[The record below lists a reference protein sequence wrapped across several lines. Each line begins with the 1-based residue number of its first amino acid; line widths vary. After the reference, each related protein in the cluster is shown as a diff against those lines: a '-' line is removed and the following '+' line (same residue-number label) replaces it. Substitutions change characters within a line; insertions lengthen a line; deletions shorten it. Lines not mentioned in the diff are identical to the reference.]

1 MKTAHKNAR
10 GLLLIAAAM
19 FVVTACATTKVTS
32 DWKDPSYSKK
42 PGKVLVLALLND
54 GGQRRLLE
62 DELAGRMKSA
72 GMDAI
77 PSYTVLPEAGP
88 ADKEVV
94 AAKVRELGA
103 DAVFTTRLVDRKTV
117 QEYVPGTAYYP
128 PAGYH
133 DLYSYYD
140 GFYRPYAPG
149 YGGYPP
155 GYGAGGVAPPGYS
168 PGYTRETVYNIAEAN
183 LYDAATGTLV
193 WSARTESEMRG
204 NDRKA
209 VNSYASEIMKSLQK
223 QGLVR

>member
-32 DWKDPSYSKK
+32 DWKDPSYGKK
-42 PGKVLVLALLND
+42 PGKVLVLALSND

-77 PSYTVLPEAGP
+77 PGYTVLPEDGRAN
-88 ADKEVV
+88 KEVV

-103 DAVFTTRLVDRKTV
+103 DAVFTNRLVDRKTV
-117 QEYVPGTAYYP
+117 QEYVPGTPYYP
-128 PAGYH
+128 PEAYH
-133 DLYSYYD
+133 DLYGYYD
-140 GFYRPYAPG
+140 GFYPPYGPG
-149 YGGYPP
+149 YG
-155 GYGAGGVAPPGYS
+155 GYGAGGVPPPRYS